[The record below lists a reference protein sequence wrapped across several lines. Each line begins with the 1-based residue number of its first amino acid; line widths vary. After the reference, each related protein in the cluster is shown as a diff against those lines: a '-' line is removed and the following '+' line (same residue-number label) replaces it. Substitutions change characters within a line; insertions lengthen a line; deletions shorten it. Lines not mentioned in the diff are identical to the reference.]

1 MLQHA
6 SILLL
11 LRLAL
16 LAQDS
21 VVQNR
26 TAGFT
31 LQPGPP
37 IERTLAGA
45 QTHTYSITLE
55 KEQFV
60 HVVVDQH
67 GIDLVIRTFSPS
79 GQKLNEFDSP
89 NGINGPED
97 AMIVAATAG
106 QYRIQVAPLDAPR
119 NVQPGRYEIR
129 IAEMRRATEDELKAA
144 NSQEL
149 LKPKALALVQAIG
162 DAADQFRRPVTR
174 AAIQLRVAQLLWAT
188 NEVQARKLVAA
199 AIQNI
204 KEMIASADAGDQ
216 NYFQIYNSTMQMR
229 QQAVEAIASHDP
241 QMALNFLR
249 STGGLENPQGPRGDA
264 QYNRELQLE
273 INIANRIAPDNPGVA
288 FQLAEDALKRGVSQ
302 NMVNTLQQLQAKAP
316 DLASTLSIEMVAKLA
331 TEDLLQHPEAGIAA
345 TMLLQTVRQNS
356 LIPEEQYRSL
366 FQKVVGEA
374 LSYTAPQNFQGYT
387 TERNSAQN
395 MLNALKSMAQQVG
408 RYAPDQRD
416 AIAKK
421 LQELDQNNS
430 PNQVYQN
437 MINGASID
445 DALAIISRAPA
456 DVREGLAQQVANR
469 VAQTGDLPRARQVI
483 MDNITNVQMRQQA
496 LRNLDQQS
504 IFTAMR
510 ERKLD
515 DAISA
520 LLNFQP
526 ASERPRLI
534 AQFVNNI
541 GPSVK
546 KQTALI
552 YLDQLRGVLRSSHA
566 DNQEQM
572 NALLALS
579 RAYSRY
585 DSSRAFAVLEPL
597 IDQFNELSASAVV
610 LDGFFLKF
618 YEDGELIF
626 DNGNSVGNIANDLSS
641 TLGSLAATNF
651 DRAKSVADRID
662 RIDVRM
668 RIELTI
674 AEQALRP

>member
-6 SILLL
+6 SVLLL

-16 LAQDS
+16 FAQTG

-26 TAGFT
+26 ATSFT
-31 LQPGPP
+31 LQSGPP

-45 QTHTYSITLE
+45 QTHTYSLTLE

-67 GIDLVIRTFSPS
+67 GIDVVIRTFSPS

-97 AMIVAATAG
+97 ATIVAATAG
-106 QYRIQVAPLDAPR
+106 QYRIQVAPLDPFR
-119 NVQPGRYEIR
+119 NDQSGRYEIR
-129 IAEMRRATEDELKAA
+129 IAEMRKATEDELKAA

-162 DAADQFRRPVTR
+162 ETADQFRRPVTR
-174 AAIQLRVAQLLWAT
+174 AGIQLRAAQLLWAT

-199 AIQNI
+199 AIENI

-216 NYFQIYNSTMQMR
+216 NYFQIYDSTMQMR
-229 QQAVEAIASHDP
+229 QQAVEAMASHDP
-241 QMALNFLR
+241 QMALDFLR
-249 STGGLENPQGPRGDA
+249 STRGLENPQGPRGDA

-273 INIANRIAPDNPGVA
+273 INIANRIASENPGVA

-302 NMVNTLQQLQAKAP
+302 NMVNTLHQLQAKAP
-316 DLASTLSIEMVAKLA
+316 DLASTLSNEVVAKLA

-345 TMLLQTVRQNS
+345 TTFLQTARQNS
-356 LIPEEQYRSL
+356 IIPEEQYRNL
-366 FQKVVGEA
+366 FQKVIGEA
-374 LSYTAPQNFQGYT
+374 LSYTGPQDYSI
-387 TERNSAQN
+387 ERNSALN
-395 MLNALKSMAQQVG
+395 MLNALKSMSQQVG

-416 AIAKK
+416 TIEKK
-421 LQELDQNNS
+421 LQELNQNNS
-430 PNQVYQN
+430 PNQAYQN

-445 DALAIISRAPA
+445 DSLAIISRAPA
-456 DVREGLAQQVANR
+456 DVREGLAQQIANR

-483 MDNITNVQMRQQA
+483 MDNITSPQMRQQA
-496 LRNLDQQS
+496 LRSLDQQN

-510 ERKLD
+510 DRKLD

-534 AQFVNNI
+534 TQFVNNI
-541 GPSVK
+541 GGTVK

-610 LDGFFLKF
+610 LDGFFQKY

-626 DNGNSVGNIANDLSS
+626 DNGNSVGNIANDLSN

-662 RIDVRM
+662 RVDVRL
-668 RIELTI
+668 RVDLAI
-674 AEQALRP
+674 AEQVLR

>member
-6 SILLL
+6 SVLLL

-16 LAQDS
+16 FAQTS

-26 TAGFT
+26 ATSFS

-45 QTHTYSITLE
+45 QTHTYSLTLE

-67 GIDLVIRTFSPS
+67 GIDVVIRTFSPS

-97 AMIVAATAG
+97 ATIVAATAG
-106 QYRIQVAPLDAPR
+106 QYRIQVAPLDPSR
-119 NVQPGRYEIR
+119 NDQSGRYEIR
-129 IAEMRRATEDELKAA
+129 IAEMRKATEDELKAA

-149 LKPKALALVQAIG
+149 LKPKAMALVQAIG
-162 DAADQFRRPVTR
+162 EAADQFRRPVTR
-174 AAIQLRVAQLLWAT
+174 AGIQLRAAQLLWAT

-199 AIQNI
+199 AIENI

-216 NYFQIYNSTMQMR
+216 NYFQIYNSIMQMR

-241 QMALNFLR
+241 QMALDFLR

-273 INIANRIAPDNPGVA
+273 INIANRIASDNPGVA
-288 FQLAEDALKRGVSQ
+288 FQLADDALKRGVSQ
-302 NMVNTLQQLQAKAP
+302 SMVNTLHQLQAKAP
-316 DLASTLSIEMVAKLA
+316 DLASTLSNEMVAKLA
-331 TEDLLQHPEAGIAA
+331 TEDLLQHPEAGITA
-345 TMLLQTVRQNS
+345 TTLLQTARQNS
-356 LIPEEQYRSL
+356 IIPEEQYRNL

-374 LSYTAPQNFQGYT
+374 LSYTGPQDYSI
-387 TERNSAQN
+387 ERNSALN
-395 MLNALKSMAQQVG
+395 MLNALKSMSQQVG

-416 AIAKK
+416 TIEKK
-421 LQELDQNNS
+421 LQELNQNNS
-430 PNQVYQN
+430 QNQAYQN

-456 DVREGLAQQVANR
+456 DVREGLAQQIANR

-483 MDNITNVQMRQQA
+483 MDNITSPQMRQQA
-496 LRNLDQQS
+496 LRSLDQQN

-510 ERKLD
+510 DRKLD

-534 AQFVNNI
+534 TQFVNNI
-541 GPSVK
+541 GGTVK

-610 LDGFFLKF
+610 LDGFFQKF

-626 DNGNSVGNIANDLSS
+626 DNGNSVGNIANDLSN

-662 RIDVRM
+662 RVDVRL
-668 RIELTI
+668 RVDLAI
-674 AEQALRP
+674 AEQVLR